1 MRLWVA
7 DFAKRGS
14 AMLKSLFSAFLM
26 YSKIPMPK
34 CEWKEENRRYALGF
48 FPLVGVVI
56 GVMIILWRLLCDFL
70 ETGPFIF
77 SAGAVFLPVLIT
89 GGIHIDGFCDV
100 TDARASYADSQKR
113 LAILADPHIGS
124 FAIIRTCLYFLMQA
138 AFFSRIVS
146 LQVTAL
152 IGCGYVLSRALSGSS
167 AILCRSAKTDG
178 TLQSL
183 IKPSHK
189 KITLCM
195 ELFFTVVSAIFM
207 VILYP
212 LIGLI
217 CLIVS
222 GIVLLYCKK
231 IAYKEFGGYTGDI
244 CGWFLQLC
252 ELAHLAAFV
261 WMKLILEATK
271 WFL

>member
-1 MRLWVA
+1 
-7 DFAKRGS
+7 
-14 AMLKSLFSAFLM
+14 
-26 YSKIPMPK
+26 MPK

-138 AFFSRIVS
+138 AFF
-146 LQVTAL
+146 Q
-152 IGCGYVLSRALSGSS
+152 GSS
-167 AILCRSAKTDG
+167 ACKIL
-178 TLQSL
+178 L
-183 IKPSHK
+183 
-189 KITLCM
+189 
-195 ELFFTVVSAIFM
+195 
-207 VILYP
+207 
-212 LIGLI
+212 
-217 CLIVS
+217 
-222 GIVLLYCKK
+222 
-231 IAYKEFGGYTGDI
+231 
-244 CGWFLQLC
+244 
-252 ELAHLAAFV
+252 
-261 WMKLILEATK
+261 
-271 WFL
+271 